1 MVTGGAVVAPAPQT
15 KFLDVV
21 DWSILQPTANVVVEG
36 VPEQSSTPEKVKR
49 DPCVWDGQDNLL
61 ELVPN
66 PTPAPGTR
74 GRQVVESR
82 IMAKAKR
89 LELGGAQVVVPV
101 YSMNAN
107 QFDGTVTD
115 GGVDKH
121 VVLCETPLDEEHV
134 AGVHEAVRSVVIP
147 IVTPEQVV
155 PLKKVVV
162 AHCWASEGAASSA
175 SKVKIAKS
183 ICEIKKKL
191 SSQKRKKSFPEKP
204 NKNHD
209 KRPNNN
215 PQIGSE
221 PLTRKQN

>member
-1 MVTGGAVVAPAPQT
+1 VVTGGAVVAPAPQT

-162 AHCWASEGAASSA
+162 ARKQRKQ
-175 SKVKIAKS
+175 SKNSKKHLRD
-183 ICEIKKKL
+183 KKKAELAEKKKIL
-191 SSQKRKKSFPEKP
+191 SREA
-204 NKNHD
+204 
-209 KRPNNN
+209 
-215 PQIGSE
+215 E
-221 PLTRKQN
+221 

>member
-162 AHCWASEGAASSA
+162 ARKQRKQ
-175 SKVKIAKS
+175 SKNSKKHLRD
-183 ICEIKKKL
+183 KKKAELAEKKKIL
-191 SSQKRKKSFPEKP
+191 SREA
-204 NKNHD
+204 
-209 KRPNNN
+209 
-215 PQIGSE
+215 E
-221 PLTRKQN
+221 